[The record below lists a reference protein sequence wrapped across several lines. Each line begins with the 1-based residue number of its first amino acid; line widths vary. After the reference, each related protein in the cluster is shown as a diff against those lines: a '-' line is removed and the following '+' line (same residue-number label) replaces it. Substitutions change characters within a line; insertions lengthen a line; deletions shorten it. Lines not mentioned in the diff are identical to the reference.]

1 MPALLML
8 LFLSLLFCIHVIMEP
23 REPCYQKGSW
33 NVTFSRKTNSL
44 GMRDLN
50 LLISDANA
58 FLVFLFAHI
67 SLSLLFE
74 GLIAL
79 SAG

>member
-1 MPALLML
+1 ML
-8 LFLSLLFCIHVIMEP
+8 LFLSLLFCIHVTMEP

-58 FLVFLFAHI
+58 FLVFWFAHI

-79 SAG
+79 STG